1 MSEIG
6 EQWSPITEPERIE
19 ESTSALSEGS
29 TLLQTATAI
38 GMRMPK
44 VPHEVPVEN
53 AIRAASVRAALDG
66 VGEEVVDAEQAVADC
81 GERPGEGEDDQ
92 RRDHHP
98 DARRDAGEELAVG
111 DDAARHVERERG
123 GEPEEGGGREGER
136 GLRVADR

>member
-53 AIRAASVRAALDG
+53 AIRAASRNSAAGRIQSGRTPAPAPPLTASERKSSMPSRRLQIAESVQARARMIS
-66 VGEEVVDAEQAVADC
+66 AETIIRMPAGMQAKNS
-81 GERPGEGEDDQ
+81 R
-92 RRDHHP
+92 
-98 DARRDAGEELAVG
+98 
-111 DDAARHVERERG
+111 
-123 GEPEEGGGREGER
+123 
-136 GLRVADR
+136 